1 MKPLNL
7 SPSLFG
13 VDLRQLGQDW
23 AQALAL
29 MARWPGVRWLTPH
42 FATRLRLP
50 QGGQIT
56 CLEKNGQTQV
66 VPGLQDTPYVG
77 LVLPDDLVLWRKL
90 SLPGL
95 KGDELDAA
103 VRLEVDRLNPF
114 PADELLW
121 TQRTQAA
128 TDAGQQVQL
137 ALTSSRLVADYL
149 SKDSD
154 KQRLSGLPPA
164 AMAEVWAEHPVTAE
178 YMVFSGYGETI
189 RWQRTRRWRTFNLL
203 LVALIV
209 AVGLA
214 AAVTPSLQLRYRV
227 QQAHS
232 DFTQLQTQAAPA
244 VKAREQMSQ
253 LNNKVQQLQALVG
266 QRMVPE
272 HVLLLLTR
280 YIPED
285 TYILVLDIKESTVN
299 ITGVTPNATALMQHL
314 GKQPGVTKVKA
325 PNAARRER
333 DREVFNIE
341 FVLTPTQEETAA
353 QATAATGSK
362 P

>member
-1 MKPLNL
+1 
-7 SPSLFG
+7 
-13 VDLRQLGQDW
+13 
-23 AQALAL
+23 
-29 MARWPGVRWLTPH
+29 
-42 FATRLRLP
+42 LRLP

-56 CLEKNGQTQV
+56 CLEKNGQTQQL
-66 VPGLQDTPYVG
+66 PGLQDTPYVG
-77 LVLPDDLVLWRKL
+77 LVLPDDLVLWRNL
-90 SLPGL
+90 TLPGL
-95 KGDELDAA
+95 LGDELDAA

-114 PADELLW
+114 PADELIW
-121 TQRTQAA
+121 AQRTQTAS
-128 TDAGQQVQL
+128 DAGQQVQL
-137 ALTSSRLVADYL
+137 ALTSTRLVADHL
-149 SKDSD
+149 GKDSD
-154 KQRLSGLPPA
+154 KQRQSGLVPA
-164 AMAEVWAEHPVTAE
+164 AMTEVWAQHPTTGQ
-178 YMVFSGYGETI
+178 YMVFSGFGETA
-189 RWQRTRRWRTFNLL
+189 RWQRTVRWRNVNLL

-227 QQAHS
+227 QQAN
-232 DFTQLQTQAAPA
+232 DEFTQLQTQAAPA

-266 QRMVPE
+266 ERMVPE

-314 GKQPGVTKVKA
+314 GKQPGITKVKA

-341 FVLTPTQEETAA
+341 FVLTPTLEEPAT
-353 QATAATGSK
+353 QATAATGKK

>member
-66 VPGLQDTPYVG
+66 LPGLQGTPYVG
-77 LVLPDDLVLWRKL
+77 LVLPDDLVLWRTLK
-90 SLPGL
+90 LPGL
-95 KGDELDAA
+95 RGDELDDA

-121 TQRTQAA
+121 TQRTQ
-128 TDAGQQVQL
+128 TTPDAGQEVQL
-137 ALTSSRLVADYL
+137 ALTSARLVAEHL
-149 SKDSD
+149 VKDRE
-154 KQRLSGLPPA
+154 KQRQSGLAPA
-164 AMAEVWAEHPVTAE
+164 AMTEVWAQHPETGK
-178 YMVFSGYGETI
+178 YMVFSGFGETL
-189 RWQRTRRWRTFNLL
+189 RWQRTQRWRNFNLL
-203 LVALIV
+203 LVALLV

-232 DFTQLQTQAAPA
+232 DFMQLQTQADPA

-314 GKQPGVTKVKA
+314 GKQPGVTQVKA

-341 FVLTPTQEETAA
+341 FVLTPTLEESTA
-353 QATAATGSK
+353 QAAAAAGSK